1 MPTYQVQQ
9 TWRAKR
15 PKTVVSHD
23 LENPPQPP
31 KNEFAEGC
39 RKSNSILKLE
49 HFFKPCVLW
58 DYKEKEEKMLF
69 EVVWS
74 LGATSNL
81 SNYYSGF
88 PKETPKV

>member
-9 TWRAKR
+9 TRRAKR

-23 LENPPQPP
+23 LENPPQPL

-58 DYKEKEEKMLF
+58 DNKENEEKMLF
-69 EVVWS
+69 EVIWS

-81 SNYYSGF
+81 
-88 PKETPKV
+88 T

>member
-1 MPTYQVQQ
+1 MPKYQVQQ

-31 KNEFAEGC
+31 KNELAEGY

-49 HFFKPCVLW
+49 HFFKPCVQW
-58 DYKEKEEKMLF
+58 DNKEKEGKMLF
-69 EVVWS
+69 EVIWS

-81 SNYYSGF
+81 
-88 PKETPKV
+88 T

>member
-49 HFFKPCVLW
+49 HFFKPCFLWEYKMPSVLCLL
-58 DYKEKEEKMLF
+58 DLLAPC
-69 EVVWS
+69 S
-74 LGATSNL
+74 LSLNR
-81 SNYYSGF
+81 
-88 PKETPKV
+88 V

>member
-9 TWRAKR
+9 TWRAKW

-49 HFFKPCVLW
+49 HFFKPCVQW
-58 DYKEKEEKMLF
+58 DNKEKEDKMLF
-69 EVVWS
+69 EVI
-74 LGATSNL
+74 
-81 SNYYSGF
+81 
-88 PKETPKV
+88 

>member
-9 TWRAKR
+9 IWRAKR

-58 DYKEKEEKMLF
+58 DNKENEEKMLF
-69 EVVWS
+69 EVIWS

-81 SNYYSGF
+81 
-88 PKETPKV
+88 T

>member
-23 LENPPQPP
+23 LENPLQPP

-39 RKSNSILKLE
+39 RKRNSILKLE
-49 HFFKPCVLW
+49 HFFKALYPMGQQRERREDVI
-58 DYKEKEEKMLF
+58 
-69 EVVWS
+69 
-74 LGATSNL
+74 
-81 SNYYSGF
+81 
-88 PKETPKV
+88 